1 MMVLQNKKKFYLI
14 GTNASDI
21 GDCTLQAIEKV
32 KHATLVV
39 LSKKFD
45 SKFFELLKNKKI
57 YFQENLSMKNDRGLW
72 EKIYELFESNDII
85 CHLVDG
91 DPVLDEEGLQEINFF
106 KIKYINCEIIS
117 GVIKVI
123 NCLNL
128 NSKLLT
134 NREKNFS
141 STFLK
146 KFNKRKLT
154 RIIDNFYFEKLIIFL
169 ENKDELK
176 QIKSFFDSLSPKKIK
191 KFSIKCEKNKNLKND
206 IKIIED
212 LSTPSYIII
221 ENHEKT

>member
-1 MMVLQNKKKFYLI
+1 MVLQNKKKFYLI
-14 GTNASDI
+14 GTNAVDI

-32 KHATLVV
+32 KDAKVV
-39 LSKKFD
+39 ILSKKFD
-45 SKFFELLKNKKI
+45 SKFLEILENKKI
-57 YFQENLSMKNDRGLW
+57 YYQENLSTKNDRGLW
-72 EKIYELFESNDII
+72 EKIYELFESTDRI
-85 CHLVDG
+85 CHLIDG

-106 KIKYINCEIIS
+106 KIKHINCEIIS

-146 KFNKRKLT
+146 KFNKKKLI

-176 QIKSFFDSLSPKKIK
+176 KMRSFLENLSPTKIK
-191 KFSIKCEKNKNLKND
+191 KLSIKCEKNKNLKND

>member
-1 MMVLQNKKKFYLI
+1 MILQNEKKFYLI
-14 GTNASDI
+14 GTNASDV

-32 KHATLVV
+32 KHAKVV
-39 LSKKFD
+39 ILSKKFD

-57 YFQENLSMKNDRGLW
+57 YFQENLSTKNDRSLW
-72 EKIYELFESNDII
+72 KKIYELFESTDII

-91 DPVLDEEGLQEINFF
+91 DPVLDEEGFQEINFF
-106 KIKYINCEIIS
+106 KKKDINCEIIS

-134 NREKNFS
+134 NRETNFS

-146 KFNKRKLT
+146 KFNKKELS
-154 RIIDNFYFEKLIIFL
+154 RIINNLYFEKLIIFL

-176 QIKSFFDSLSPKKIK
+176 QMKSFFDNLSPKKIK
-191 KFSIKCEKNKNLKND
+191 NFSIKCEKNKNYQLF
-206 IKIIED
+206 
-212 LSTPSYIII
+212 L
-221 ENHEKT
+221 

>member
-1 MMVLQNKKKFYLI
+1 MVLQNKKKFYLI
-14 GTNASDI
+14 GTNAVDI

-32 KHATLVV
+32 TDATVV
-39 LSKKFD
+39 ILSKKFD
-45 SKFFELLKNKKI
+45 SKFLEILENKKI
-57 YFQENLSMKNDRGLW
+57 YYQENLSTKNDRGLW
-72 EKIYELFESNDII
+72 EKIYELFESTDRI
-85 CHLVDG
+85 CHLIDG

-106 KIKYINCEIIS
+106 KIKHINCEIIS

-146 KFNKRKLT
+146 KFNKKKLI

-176 QIKSFFDSLSPKKIK
+176 KMRSFLENLSPTKIK
-191 KFSIKCEKNKNLKND
+191 KLSIKCEKNKNLKND

-212 LSTPSYIII
+212 LNTPSYIII
-221 ENHEKT
+221 ETNEKT

>member
-1 MMVLQNKKKFYLI
+1 MVLQNKKEFYLI
-14 GTNASDI
+14 GTNASDL
-21 GDCTLQAIEKV
+21 GDLTLQAIEKV
-32 KHATLVV
+32 KHAKVVV

-45 SKFFELLKNKKI
+45 SKFIELLENKKKYI
-57 YFQENLSMKNDRGLW
+57 QENLSTKNDRCLW
-72 EKIYELFESNDII
+72 KKIYEMFESTDII

-91 DPVLDEEGLQEINFF
+91 DPVLDDEGLQEINFF
-106 KIKYINCEIIS
+106 KIKDINCEIIS

-146 KFNKRKLT
+146 KFNKKKLT

-176 QIKSFFDSLSPKKIK
+176 KMKSFFDNLSPKKIE

-212 LSTPSYIII
+212 LITPSSIII

>member
-1 MMVLQNKKKFYLI
+1 MVLQNKKKFYLI

-32 KHATLVV
+32 KHANVVV

-45 SKFFELLKNKKI
+45 SKFFELLEDKKV
-57 YFQENLSMKNDRGLW
+57 YFQENLSTKNDKGLW
-72 EKIYELFESNDII
+72 EKIYEMFKSYDII

-91 DPVLDEEGLQEINFF
+91 DPFVDEEGLPEINFF
-106 KIKYINCEIIS
+106 KIKYINCEIVS

-146 KFNKRKLT
+146 KVNKKKLI

-169 ENKDELK
+169 ENKADLK
-176 QIKSFFDSLSPKKIK
+176 QMKSFFDDLSPTKINE
-191 KFSIKCEKNKNLKND
+191 FSIKCEKNNNLKND

-212 LSTPSYIII
+212 LNTPSYIII
-221 ENHEKT
+221 ERHEKT

>member
-1 MMVLQNKKKFYLI
+1 MVLQNKKKFYII

-32 KHATLVV
+32 KHAKVVV

-45 SKFFELLKNKKI
+45 LKFLELLENKKI
-57 YFQENLSMKNDRGLW
+57 YYQENLSKKNDRDLW
-72 EKIYELFESNDII
+72 EKIYELFECTNII

-91 DPVLDEEGLQEINFF
+91 DPVLDQEGLEEINFF
-106 KIKYINCEIIS
+106 KVKYINCEIIS

-146 KFNKRKLT
+146 KFNKKKLT

-176 QIKSFFDSLSPKKIK
+176 QLKSFFDNLSPTKIK
-191 KFSIKCEKNKNLKND
+191 NFSIKCEKNKNLKND

-212 LSTPSYIII
+212 LITPSYIII

>member
-1 MMVLQNKKKFYLI
+1 MVLQIEKKFYLI
-14 GTNASDI
+14 GTNANDI

-32 KHATLVV
+32 KHAKVV
-39 LSKKFD
+39 ILSKKFD
-45 SKFFELLKNKKI
+45 SKFFELLKYKKI
-57 YFQENLSMKNDRGLW
+57 YFQENLSTKNDRGLW
-72 EKIYELFESNDII
+72 KKIYELFESTDII

-91 DPVLDEEGLQEINFF
+91 DPVLDQEGFQETNFF
-106 KIKYINCEIIS
+106 KKKDINCEIIS

-134 NREKNFS
+134 NRETNFS

-146 KFNKRKLT
+146 KFNKKELT
-154 RIIDNFYFEKLIIFL
+154 RIINNLYFEKLIIFL

-176 QIKSFFDSLSPKKIK
+176 QMKSFFDNLSPKKIK
-191 KFSIKCEKNKNLKND
+191 NFSIKCEKNKNLKKD

-212 LSTPSYIII
+212 LNTPTYIII
-221 ENHEKT
+221 ENYEKT

>member
-1 MMVLQNKKKFYLI
+1 M
-14 GTNASDI
+14 
-21 GDCTLQAIEKV
+21 IE
-32 KHATLVV
+32 
-39 LSKKFD
+39 D
-45 SKFFELLKNKKI
+45 
-57 YFQENLSMKNDRGLW
+57 LW
-72 EKIYELFESNDII
+72 EKIYKLFESTDVI

-146 KFNKRKLT
+146 KFNKKKLA
-154 RIIDNFYFEKLIIFL
+154 RIINNFYFEKLVIFL
-169 ENKDELK
+169 KNKDELK
-176 QIKSFFDSLSPKKIK
+176 QMKSFFDNLSPTKKIK

-212 LSTPSYIII
+212 LNTPSYIII
-221 ENHEKT
+221 ETHEKT

>member
-1 MMVLQNKKKFYLI
+1 MILQNKKKFYLI
-14 GTNASDI
+14 GTNANDI

-32 KHATLVV
+32 KHAKVVV

-45 SKFFELLKNKKI
+45 FKFLELLENKKI
-57 YFQENLSMKNDRGLW
+57 YFQENLSKKNDRDLW
-72 EKIYELFESNDII
+72 EKIYELFESTDII

-91 DPVLDEEGLQEINFF
+91 DPVLDEEGLKELNFF
-106 KIKYINCEIIS
+106 KIKDINCEIIS

-146 KFNKRKLT
+146 KFNKKKLT

-169 ENKDELK
+169 ENKADLK
-176 QIKSFFDSLSPKKIK
+176 QMKSFFDDLSPTKINE
-191 KFSIKCEKNKNLKND
+191 FSIKCEKNKNLKND

-212 LSTPSYIII
+212 LNTPSYIII

>member
-1 MMVLQNKKKFYLI
+1 MVLQNKKKFYLI
-14 GTNASDI
+14 GTNANDI

-32 KHATLVV
+32 KQAKVVV

-45 SKFFELLKNKKI
+45 SKFFELLENKKI
-57 YFQENLSMKNDRGLW
+57 YFQENISPKNDRSLW
-72 EKIYELFESNDII
+72 EKIYELFESYDII

-91 DPVLDEEGLQEINFF
+91 DPFLDEEGLPEINFF
-106 KIKYINCEIIS
+106 KIKYINCEIVS

-146 KFNKRKLT
+146 KVNKKKLI

-169 ENKDELK
+169 ENKADLR
-176 QIKSFFDSLSPKKIK
+176 QMKSFLTIYLQQKLKNLILDVKKIK
-191 KFSIKCEKNKNLKND
+191 I
-206 IKIIED
+206 
-212 LSTPSYIII
+212 
-221 ENHEKT
+221 

>member
-1 MMVLQNKKKFYLI
+1 MVLQNKKKFYLI
-14 GTNASDI
+14 GTNASDV

-32 KHATLVV
+32 KHANVVV

-57 YFQENLSMKNDRGLW
+57 YFQENLSPKNDIGLW
-72 EKIYELFESNDII
+72 EKIYELFESTDII

-146 KFNKRKLT
+146 KFNKKKLI

-176 QIKSFFDSLSPKKIK
+176 QMKSFFNDLSSTKINE
-191 KFSIKCEKNKNLKND
+191 FSIKCEKNKNLKND

-212 LSTPSYIII
+212 LNTPSYIII

>member
-1 MMVLQNKKKFYLI
+1 MVLQNKKKFYLI
-14 GTNASDI
+14 GTNARDI

-32 KHATLVV
+32 KHANVVV

-45 SKFFELLKNKKI
+45 SKFLELLENKKI
-57 YFQENLSMKNDRGLW
+57 YYQEDLFTKNDKGLW
-72 EKIYELFESNDII
+72 EKIYELFESTDII

-91 DPVLDEEGLQEINFF
+91 DPVLDQEGLEEINFF

-146 KFNKRKLT
+146 KFNKKKLT

-169 ENKDELK
+169 ENKNELK
-176 QIKSFFDSLSPKKIK
+176 QMKSFFDNLSPSKIK

-212 LSTPSYIII
+212 LNTPSYIII

>member
-1 MMVLQNKKKFYLI
+1 MVLQNKKKFYLI
-14 GTNASDI
+14 GTNAGDV

-32 KHATLVV
+32 KHAKVVV

-45 SKFFELLKNKKI
+45 SKFFELLENKKI
-57 YFQENLSMKNDRGLW
+57 YFQENLSPKNDRGLW
-72 EKIYELFESNDII
+72 EKIYEMFESTDII

-91 DPVLDEEGLQEINFF
+91 DPVIDEEGLQEINFF

-146 KFNKRKLT
+146 KFNKKKLT
-154 RIIDNFYFEKLIIFL
+154 KIIDNFYFEKLIIFL

-176 QIKSFFDSLSPKKIK
+176 QMKSFFDNLSPTKIK

-212 LSTPSYIII
+212 LNTPSYIII
-221 ENHEKT
+221 ENNEKT

>member
-1 MMVLQNKKKFYLI
+1 MVLQNDKKFYLI
-14 GTNASDI
+14 GTNASDV

-32 KHATLVV
+32 KHAKVVV

-45 SKFFELLKNKKI
+45 SKFFELLEYKKI
-57 YFQENLSMKNDRGLW
+57 YFQENLSPKNDKGLW
-72 EKIYELFESNDII
+72 EKIYELFESTDII

-106 KIKYINCEIIS
+106 KLKYINCEIIS

-146 KFNKRKLT
+146 KFNKKKLT
-154 RIIDNFYFEKLIIFL
+154 KIIDNFYFEKLIIFI

-176 QIKSFFDSLSPKKIK
+176 QMKSFFDNLSPTKIK
-191 KFSIKCEKNKNLKND
+191 KLSIRCEKNKNLKND

-212 LSTPSYIII
+212 LNTPSYIII
-221 ENHEKT
+221 EDHEKT

>member
-1 MMVLQNKKKFYLI
+1 MVLQNKKKFYLI
-14 GTNASDI
+14 GTNANDI
-21 GDCTLQAIEKV
+21 GDCTLQAIEKA
-32 KHATLVV
+32 KHAKVV
-39 LSKKFD
+39 IISKKFD
-45 SKFFELLKNKKI
+45 PKFLELLENQKI
-57 YFQENLSMKNDRGLW
+57 YFQENLSTKNDRDLW
-72 EKIYELFESNDII
+72 EKIYELFESTDII

-91 DPVLDEEGLQEINFF
+91 DPVLDGEGLQEINFF

-123 NCLNL
+123 NFLNL
-128 NSKLLT
+128 NSNLLT

-146 KFNKRKLT
+146 KFNKKKLA

-176 QIKSFFDSLSPKKIK
+176 QMKSFFDNLCPKKIQ
-191 KFSIKCEKNKNLKND
+191 KFSIRCEKNKNLKND

-212 LSTPSYIII
+212 LNTPSYIII

>member
-1 MMVLQNKKKFYLI
+1 MVLQNEKKFYLI
-14 GTNASDI
+14 GTNASDV

-32 KHATLVV
+32 KHAKVVV

-45 SKFFELLKNKKI
+45 SKFFELLENKKI
-57 YFQENLSMKNDRGLW
+57 YFQENLSPENDKGLW
-72 EKIYELFESNDII
+72 EKIYKLFESTDII

-146 KFNKRKLT
+146 KFNKKKLT
-154 RIIDNFYFEKLIIFL
+154 KIIDNFYFEKLIIFAK
-169 ENKDELK
+169 NKDELK
-176 QIKSFFDSLSPKKIK
+176 QMKSFFDNLSPTKIK
-191 KFSIKCEKNKNLKND
+191 KLSIKCEKNKNLKND

-212 LSTPSYIII
+212 LNTPSYIII

>member
-1 MMVLQNKKKFYLI
+1 MVLQNKKKFYLI
-14 GTNASDI
+14 GTNANDI

-32 KHATLVV
+32 KHAEIVV

-45 SKFFELLKNKKI
+45 SKFLELLVSKKI
-57 YFQENLSMKNDRGLW
+57 YFQENFSTKNDKGLW
-72 EKIYELFESNDII
+72 EKIYELFGSADII

-146 KFNKRKLT
+146 KFNEKKLST
-154 RIIDNFYFEKLIIFL
+154 IIYNFYFEKLIIFL

-176 QIKSFFDSLSPKKIK
+176 QMKSFLDKLSPKIIK
-191 KFSIKCEKNKNLKND
+191 KLSIQFEINKNLIND

-212 LSTPSYIII
+212 LNTPSYIII
-221 ENHEKT
+221 ENNEKT

>member
-1 MMVLQNKKKFYLI
+1 MVLQNKKKFYLI
-14 GTNASDI
+14 GTNAVDI

-32 KHATLVV
+32 KDAKVVV

-45 SKFFELLKNKKI
+45 SKFLEILENKKI
-57 YFQENLSMKNDRGLW
+57 YYQENLSTKNDRGLW
-72 EKIYELFESNDII
+72 KKIYELFESTDRI
-85 CHLVDG
+85 CHLIDG

-106 KIKYINCEIIS
+106 KIKHINCEIIS

-146 KFNKRKLT
+146 KFNKKKLI
-154 RIIDNFYFEKLIIFL
+154 RIIDNLYFEKLIIFL

-176 QIKSFFDSLSPKKIK
+176 KMRSFLENLSPTKIK
-191 KFSIKCEKNKNLKND
+191 KLSIKCEKNKNLKND

-212 LSTPSYIII
+212 LNTPSYIII
-221 ENHEKT
+221 ETNEKT

>member
-1 MMVLQNKKKFYLI
+1 MVLQNKKKFYLI
-14 GTNASDI
+14 GKNACDV
-21 GDCTLQAIEKV
+21 GDCTLQAIEKIN
-32 KHATLVV
+32 HAKVVV

-45 SKFFELLKNKKI
+45 SKFFELLENKKI
-57 YFQENLSMKNDRGLW
+57 YFQENLSPKNDRALW
-72 EKIYELFESNDII
+72 EKIYELFESTDIV

-91 DPVLDEEGLQEINFF
+91 DPIIDEEGLQEINFF

-146 KFNKRKLT
+146 KFNQKKLT
-154 RIIDNFYFEKLIIFL
+154 KIIDNFYFEKLIIFL

-176 QIKSFFDSLSPKKIK
+176 QIKSFFDNLSPAKIK
-191 KFSIKCEKNKNLKND
+191 KFSIRCEENRNLKND

-212 LSTPSYIII
+212 LNTPSYIII
-221 ENHEKT
+221 DNHEKT

>member
-1 MMVLQNKKKFYLI
+1 MVLQNKKKFYLI

-32 KHATLVV
+32 KRANVVV

-45 SKFFELLKNKKI
+45 SKFFELLENKKL
-57 YFQENLSMKNDRGLW
+57 YFQENLSMKNDKGLW
-72 EKIYELFESNDII
+72 EKIYELFESYDII

-91 DPVLDEEGLQEINFF
+91 DPFLDEEGLQEINFF
-106 KIKYINCEIIS
+106 KIKYINSEIVS
-117 GVIKVI
+117 GVIRVI

-146 KFNKRKLT
+146 KFNKKKLT

-169 ENKDELK
+169 KNKDELK
-176 QIKSFFDSLSPKKIK
+176 QMRSFFDDLSPTKINE
-191 KFSIKCEKNKNLKND
+191 FSIKCEKNKNLKND

-212 LSTPSYIII
+212 LNTPSYIII
-221 ENHEKT
+221 ERHEKT

>member
-1 MMVLQNKKKFYLI
+1 MVLQNKKKFYLI
-14 GTNASDI
+14 GTNAVDI
-21 GDCTLQAIEKV
+21 GDCTLQAIKKV
-32 KHATLVV
+32 KDAKVVV

-45 SKFFELLKNKKI
+45 SKFLEILENKKI
-57 YFQENLSMKNDRGLW
+57 YYQENLSTKNDRGLW
-72 EKIYELFESNDII
+72 EKIYELFESTDRI
-85 CHLVDG
+85 CHLIDG

-106 KIKYINCEIIS
+106 KIKHINCEIIS

-141 STFLK
+141 STFIK
-146 KFNKRKLT
+146 KFNKKKLI

-176 QIKSFFDSLSPKKIK
+176 KMRSFLENLSPTKIK
-191 KFSIKCEKNKNLKND
+191 KLSIKCEKNKNLKND

-212 LSTPSYIII
+212 LNTPSYIII
-221 ENHEKT
+221 EIHEKT

>member
-1 MMVLQNKKKFYLI
+1 MVLQNKKKFYII

-32 KHATLVV
+32 KHAKVVV

-45 SKFFELLKNKKI
+45 SKFLELLENKKI
-57 YFQENLSMKNDRGLW
+57 YFQENLSTKNDRSLW
-72 EKIYELFESNDII
+72 EKIYELFESTDII

-91 DPVLDEEGLQEINFF
+91 DPVLDQEGLEEINFF

-141 STFLK
+141 STFLR
-146 KFNKRKLT
+146 KFNKKNLT
-154 RIIDNFYFEKLIIFL
+154 RIIDNFYFEKLIIFF

-176 QIKSFFDSLSPKKIK
+176 QMKSFLENLSPKKIK
-191 KFSIKCEKNKNLKND
+191 KLSVKCEKNINLKND

-212 LSTPSYIII
+212 LNTPSYIVI

>member
-1 MMVLQNKKKFYLI
+1 MILQNKKKFYLI

-32 KHATLVV
+32 KHANVVV

-45 SKFFELLKNKKI
+45 SKFFELLEDKKV
-57 YFQENLSMKNDRGLW
+57 YFQENLSMKNDKGLW
-72 EKIYELFESNDII
+72 EKIYELFEFYDII

-91 DPVLDEEGLQEINFF
+91 DPFLDEEGLQEINFL
-106 KIKYINCEIIS
+106 KIKYINCEIVS

-146 KFNKRKLT
+146 KFNKKKLT

-176 QIKSFFDSLSPKKIK
+176 QMKSFFNDLSSTKINE
-191 KFSIKCEKNKNLKND
+191 FSIKCEKNKNLKNN

-212 LSTPSYIII
+212 LNTPSYIII
-221 ENHEKT
+221 ERHEKT

>member
-1 MMVLQNKKKFYLI
+1 M
-14 GTNASDI
+14 
-21 GDCTLQAIEKV
+21 
-32 KHATLVV
+32 
-39 LSKKFD
+39 
-45 SKFFELLKNKKI
+45 
-57 YFQENLSMKNDRGLW
+57 
-72 EKIYELFESNDII
+72 
-85 CHLVDG
+85 DG
-91 DPVLDEEGLQEINFF
+91 DPFLDEEGLQEINFF

-146 KFNKRKLT
+146 KFNQKKLT
-154 RIIDNFYFEKLIIFL
+154 KIIDNFYFEKLIIFL

-176 QIKSFFDSLSPKKIK
+176 QMKSFFDNLSPTKIK
-191 KFSIKCEKNKNLKND
+191 KIIIIFEKNKNLKND

-212 LSTPSYIII
+212 LNTPSYIII

>member
-1 MMVLQNKKKFYLI
+1 MILQNKKKFYLI

-32 KHATLVV
+32 KRANVVV
-39 LSKKFD
+39 LSEKFD
-45 SKFFELLKNKKI
+45 SKFFELLENKKL
-57 YFQENLSMKNDRGLW
+57 YFQENLSMKNDKGLW
-72 EKIYELFESNDII
+72 EKIYELFESYDII

-91 DPVLDEEGLQEINFF
+91 DPFLDEEGLQEINFF
-106 KIKYINCEIIS
+106 KIKYINSEIVS
-117 GVIKVI
+117 GVIRVI

-146 KFNKRKLT
+146 KFNKKKLT
-154 RIIDNFYFEKLIIFL
+154 RIIENFYFEKLIIFL
-169 ENKDELK
+169 KNKDELK
-176 QIKSFFDSLSPKKIK
+176 QMKSFFDDLSPTKINE
-191 KFSIKCEKNKNLKND
+191 FSIKCEKNNNLKND

-212 LSTPSYIII
+212 LNTPSYIII
-221 ENHEKT
+221 ERHEKT

>member
-1 MMVLQNKKKFYLI
+1 MVLQNKKKFYLI
-14 GTNASDI
+14 GTNANDI

-32 KHATLVV
+32 KHAKVVV

-57 YFQENLSMKNDRGLW
+57 YFQENLSTKNDRSLW
-72 EKIYELFESNDII
+72 EKIYELFESTDII

-91 DPVLDEEGLQEINFF
+91 DPILDEEGLKEINFF

-146 KFNKRKLT
+146 KFNKKKLT
-154 RIIDNFYFEKLIIFL
+154 KIIDNFYFEKLIIFV

-176 QIKSFFDSLSPKKIK
+176 QMKSFFDNLSPAKIK
-191 KFSIKCEKNKNLKND
+191 KFSIRCEKNKNLKNN

-212 LSTPSYIII
+212 LNTPSYIII
-221 ENHEKT
+221 EEHEKA